1 MDDEGLAD
9 NTLVFFIGDHGV
21 CNIRGKQFLYDE
33 GTRIPMVVRWPGKIE
48 SGTVN
53 EDLVSALDICSTVLD
68 VGKASSPVAL
78 HGKSLLK
85 DGTKN
90 RKYLFAA
97 RDKMGGTH
105 DAMRSMM
112 ARLSASLEQHRAQY
126 PVDPQD
132 DTNVL
137 RPQIPK
143 AVAATP

>member
-1 MDDEGLAD
+1 
-9 NTLVFFIGDHGV
+9 
-21 CNIRGKQFLYDE
+21 
-33 GTRIPMVVRWPGKIE
+33 MVVRWPGKIE

-53 EDLVSALDICSTVLD
+53 EDLVSALDICSTVLE

-78 HGKSLLK
+78 HGRSLFENSRDGIK
-85 DGTKN
+85 D